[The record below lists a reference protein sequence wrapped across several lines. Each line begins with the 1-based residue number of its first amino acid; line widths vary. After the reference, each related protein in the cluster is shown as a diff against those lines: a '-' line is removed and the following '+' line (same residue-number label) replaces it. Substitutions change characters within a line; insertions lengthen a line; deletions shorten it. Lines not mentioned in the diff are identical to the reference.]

1 MIYDIGIIGA
11 GASGMMAAVAAYREG
26 LRICLFEHNDKPGKK
41 ILVTGNGKCNITNL
55 NMTPECYNSNSDGS
69 YFSVIKNFGP
79 SELISFFKKIGLYT
93 RDKDGYIYPFS
104 EQAVSVLDALKNEI
118 SRLRIDL
125 FTGINIKEI
134 KKGFVIFS
142 DKGEFNVRKLIIA
155 CGSKAMPVTG
165 SDGSGYD
172 FAKKFSH
179 HIVDVIPAL
188 VQIKCREK
196 FFKELAGIRTKATV
210 TVTDKAVKVVGDSGE
225 LQLTE
230 YGISGIPVFQV
241 SRHIKRLSDKG
252 NDVKVHINF
261 MPGYSTKTVKGMVHN
276 IFSHNC
282 KLDPVTALNG
292 LLNKKLALVLV
303 KNTTIDRGKS
313 CGEITETQ
321 TEELVRNI
329 IDFTV
334 TPYDTNGFDNAQVC
348 AGGVNLDEINLNTM
362 ESRLVKNL
370 YFAGEILDVD
380 GKCGGYN
387 LQWAFSSGYL
397 AGISAGK
404 E

>member
-1 MIYDIGIIGA
+1 
-11 GASGMMAAVAAYREG
+11 
-26 LRICLFEHNDKPGKK
+26 
-41 ILVTGNGKCNITNL
+41 
-55 NMTPECYNSNSDGS
+55 
-69 YFSVIKNFGP
+69 
-79 SELISFFKKIGLYT
+79 
-93 RDKDGYIYPFS
+93 
-104 EQAVSVLDALKNEI
+104 
-118 SRLRIDL
+118 
-125 FTGINIKEI
+125 
-134 KKGFVIFS
+134 
-142 DKGEFNVRKLIIA
+142 
-155 CGSKAMPVTG
+155 MPVTG

-276 IFSHNC
+276 IFSHNR

>member
-1 MIYDIGIIGA
+1 M
-11 GASGMMAAVAAYREG
+11 
-26 LRICLFEHNDKPGKK
+26 K
-41 ILVTGNGKCNITNL
+41 I
-55 NMTPECYNSNSDGS
+55 
-69 YFSVIKNFGP
+69 
-79 SELISFFKKIGLYT
+79 
-93 RDKDGYIYPFS
+93 
-104 EQAVSVLDALKNEI
+104 
-118 SRLRIDL
+118 
-125 FTGINIKEI
+125 
-134 KKGFVIFS
+134 
-142 DKGEFNVRKLIIA
+142 
-155 CGSKAMPVTG
+155 
-165 SDGSGYD
+165 
-172 FAKKFSH
+172 
-179 HIVDVIPAL
+179 
-188 VQIKCREK
+188 
-196 FFKELAGIRTKATV
+196 FKELAGIRTKATV

-276 IFSHNC
+276 IFSHNR

-362 ESRLVKNL
+362 ESRLVKIFTLQERYWMWTENAEATTCSGHFL
-370 YFAGEILDVD
+370 RVISQESQQERNKMIRINQIKLDIGTDEKILNS
-380 GKCGGYN
+380 KIQKLLRLKN
-387 LQWAFSSGYL
+387 SSFTYSIVKKSID
-397 AGISAGK
+397 ARKKNI
-404 E
+404 